1 MQKYGDI
8 VLKIKELIEAS
19 KERKKELSDE
29 ELKNYSYYFARV
41 LNFDI
46 CVEYIDEFKE
56 LLELE
61 RTFFAYQNNKTPLKH
76 NDDLI
81 LLCIEKI
88 ESDSENIENYVALKE
103 LLEASKNKSLN
114 LIVEHKGYYILKDRF
129 EEFIE
134 LCQVL
139 NVGPFRLISELSR
152 EELQNYADTFSK
164 NSKEQLIRLT
174 NVIDPKL
181 TSEDAEKVIY
191 SDNTSYILLGLHGKM
206 TLDYVATLKAVLG
219 VERFESL
226 LVELESWMIFT
237 KEEISEI
244 REMALAKNCLAS
256 MLDLV
261 QHFSKQ
267 KDIDVRAL
275 ANIIPAIG
283 VDNYKFLVFELYKLG
298 VINSTSYKIS
308 KNIIK
313 QFEDIKKR
321 KKSVD

>member
-8 VLKIKELIEAS
+8 ISKIRELIEAS
-19 KERKKELSDE
+19 LERKKELSDE
-29 ELKNYSYYFARV
+29 EIKNYSYYFTRV

-46 CVEYIDEFKE
+46 CIEYVDEFKE

-61 RTFFAYQNNKTPLKH
+61 RTFFAYQNSENPLK
-76 NDDLI
+76 NNEELI
-81 LLCIEKI
+81 SLCNEKI
-88 ESDSENIENYVALKE
+88 QSENENTENYVALKE
-103 LLEASKNKSLN
+103 LLEASKNQSLN

-134 LCQVL
+134 LCQFL
-139 NVGPFRLISELSR
+139 NVGPFRLISELSS
-152 EELQNYADTFSK
+152 EELQNYADTFSQSK
-164 NSKEQLIRLT
+164 KEQLVRLT
-174 NVIDPKL
+174 NIINPKL
-181 TSEDAEKVIY
+181 TSEDAKNVIY
-191 SDNTSYILLGLHGKM
+191 NDNYSYISLGLHGKL
-206 TLDYVATLKAVLG
+206 TFEYVSTLKGVLG
-219 VERFESL
+219 VERFEEL
-226 LVELESWMIFT
+226 LAELENWMIFT

-244 REMALAKNCLAS
+244 REMALSVNSSAS

-267 KDIDVRAL
+267 VDLDVRTL
-275 ANIIPAIG
+275 ASIIPAIG
-283 VDNYKFLVFELYKLG
+283 VNNYKFLVFELYKLG

-313 QFEDIKKR
+313 EFEDIQKR